1 MIATPERKK
10 MVDFSYFVWTE
21 PYTMVVPRPGEV
33 PRLFALIWPF
43 QPIVRAH
50 IVVHCHYIGVS
61 IIFKP
66 KLLFIKLCAVIPM
79 IIIGLAIHFHN
90 HDGSGFRDESVYKN
104 VFSKAS
110 DQQ

>member
-1 MIATPERKK
+1 

-43 QPIVRAH
+43 QPIVSAH
-50 IVVHCHYIGVS
+50 IVVHRHYIGVS

-66 KLLFIKLCAVIPM
+66 KLLFKLCVVIP
-79 IIIGLAIHFHN
+79 IIIGLATHFHN
-90 HDGSGFRDESVYKN
+90 HDGSGFRDESLYKN
-104 VFSKAS
+104 LF
-110 DQQ
+110 